1 MVRIIMSSD
10 SLLNA
15 ELIEQLKV
23 SKASETELIEKL
35 KDMDEEK
42 QQLILCMTKVTA
54 SLIESS
60 ASATK

>member
-1 MVRIIMSSD
+1 MSSD